1 MLEAMVAA
9 NASVDASAMT
19 TKETSLT
26 IALMQ
31 IVLVSV
37 TCMFTKFIPMPALL
51 RRGEGES
58 GAVEASM

>member
-9 NASVDASAMT
+9 NASAAVSAMT

-31 IVLVSV
+31 
-37 TCMFTKFIPMPALL
+37 MY
-51 RRGEGES
+51 
-58 GAVEASM
+58 